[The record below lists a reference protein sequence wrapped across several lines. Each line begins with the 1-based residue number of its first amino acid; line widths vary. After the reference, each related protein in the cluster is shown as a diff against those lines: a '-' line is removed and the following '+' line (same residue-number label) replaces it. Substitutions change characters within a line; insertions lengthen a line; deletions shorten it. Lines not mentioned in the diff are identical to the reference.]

1 MADGIDQFDTEQ
13 APDPALLA
21 GAVHK
26 FKGKPLAAYSFGR
39 RLIARDILK
48 PPHLP
53 VDSVWTLATVY
64 VLTLSEE
71 DARAALFDGAK
82 FRADLFTW
90 IEALE
95 KDDYRAALD
104 LADKIIAEAKAAEVR
119 TVSDP
124 AAALGEKKTT

>member
-1 MADGIDQFDTEQ
+1 MADGIDEFDTET
-13 APDPALLA
+13 APAPALLA
-21 GAVHK
+21 GALHK
-26 FKGKPLAAYSFGR
+26 FKGKPLAPYSFAR

-71 DARAALFDGAK
+71 DARAALFDGSK
-82 FRADLFTW
+82 FRGDLFKW

-95 KDDYRAALD
+95 RDDYKTALD
-104 LADKIIAEAKAAEVR
+104 LADRILEESKAAEVR
-119 TVSDP
+119 TVADP
-124 AAALGEKKTT
+124 AAGLPEKKT